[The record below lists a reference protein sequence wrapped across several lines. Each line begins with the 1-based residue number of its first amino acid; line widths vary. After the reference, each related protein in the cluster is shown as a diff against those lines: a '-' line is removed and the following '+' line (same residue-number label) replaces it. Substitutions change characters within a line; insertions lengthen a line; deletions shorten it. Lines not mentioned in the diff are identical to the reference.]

1 MASDGVFNLYEGNTV
16 TWGREEALASVQA
29 AVFLDL
35 PAPSPELAAQ
45 WRAAAPTL
53 SQRVRAEF
61 LSLKARPPSAR
72 APARPSWACSRLAAA
87 GLHAWYMGAYLEPQ
101 APHALWRL
109 ARLAYL
115 LLGHWTSASQLHLCS
130 PWMLTQV
137 PCGFNSDSLKSS
149 GMTTLVASQ
158 IRRRTDWLV

>member
-1 MASDGVFNLYEGNTV
+1 MASDGVFNLYEGNAV

-61 LSLKARPPSAR
+61 LSLKARPASTLLPPLLAG
-72 APARPSWACSRLAAA
+72 PA
-87 GLHAWYMGAYLEPQ
+87 HAW
-101 APHALWRL
+101 
-109 ARLAYL
+109 L
-115 LLGHWTSASQLHLCS
+115 LLDCMPANGGIPGASGLTCTVEAGQTGCLLSGH
-130 PWMLTQV
+130 
-137 PCGFNSDSLKSS
+137 FNLA
-149 GMTTLVASQ
+149 L
-158 IRRRTDWLV
+158 

>member
-1 MASDGVFNLYEGNTV
+1 MASDGVLNLYEGNAV

-61 LSLKARPPSAR
+61 LSLKARPPCAQL
-72 APARPSWACSRLAAA
+72 PASLPPSCACPCLDCMSGSGGMPGAS
-87 GLHAWYMGAYLEPQ
+87 GLTCIVEASQTGC
-101 APHALWRL
+101 
-109 ARLAYL
+109 L
-115 LLGHWTSASQLHLCS
+115 LLGH
-130 PWMLTQV
+130 
-137 PCGFNSDSLKSS
+137 
-149 GMTTLVASQ
+149 
-158 IRRRTDWLV
+158 

>member
-1 MASDGVFNLYEGNTV
+1 MASDGVFNLYEGNAV

-61 LSLKARPPSAR
+61 LSLKARPASAQR
-72 APARPSWACSRLAAA
+72 PPVFPGPA
-87 GLHAWYMGAYLEPQ
+87 HAWLLLDCMPGNGGIPGASGLTCIVKADQ
-101 APHALWRL
+101 AG
-109 ARLAYL
+109 YL
-115 LLGHWTSASQLHLCS
+115 LLGH
-130 PWMLTQV
+130 
-137 PCGFNSDSLKSS
+137 
-149 GMTTLVASQ
+149 
-158 IRRRTDWLV
+158 